1 MVFSDEVGILCIWFL
16 LLGVTLRQQ
25 PGNGNDFFREPPE
38 FQRFQV
44 QGPFKSPAA
53 EVQLPVGNDSNG
65 FQRFGGPIKFPAAA
79 AQLPVAPTVEVHG
92 TNGTQGV
99 RSYKRGL

>member
-1 MVFSDEVGILCIWFL
+1 MKVGNCILCIWFL
-16 LLGVTLRQQ
+16 LLGVTRRQQ
-25 PGNGNDFFREPPE
+25 PRNGNDFKLPVALRCEGRPI
-38 FQRFQV
+38 
-44 QGPFKSPAA
+44 KSPTA

>member
-38 FQRFQV
+38 FQRF
-44 QGPFKSPAA
+44 
-53 EVQLPVGNDSNG
+53 
-65 FQRFGGPIKFPAAA
+65 GGAIKFPIAE